1 MVVFDNL
8 YYAVENSEA
17 LGYPFSNWRV
27 AGKYDK
33 WTNGVSKTTAEAPEK
48 RTAIYLDNR
57 DIARGKS
64 SALTFTIAS
73 GYRARLKVYTEHNKY
88 FTDNTKQAPSKNDV
102 RIQKELLFD
111 ESMELIMFEGDY
123 LSIDIDEEHSGI
135 YRYRLRLGNKNY
147 NVDDPE
153 KFNNEVW
160 VQLIEARLIDGGEN
174 EPKFGDDDIIIMPD
188 EETIITGSN
197 EDTDDDGI
205 PDYLDYDPLDDEVQS
220 IEDVDTDDDDDDD
233 DGGDDGG
240 DGGGDD
246 DKKES
251 GFSLMGV
258 VIIGIVVIGIAL
270 LIRAGRKNK
279 SSGDSNFTKSGSGGE
294 SGGE

>member
-17 LGYPFSNWRV
+17 LGYPFSNWEV
-27 AGKYDK
+27 KGKHHYWTVKAGFNTK
-33 WTNGVSKTTAEAPEK
+33 AEAPEK
-48 RTAIYLDNR
+48 RKAIKLDDR
-57 DIARGKS
+57 DIALGKS

-73 GYRARLKVYTEHNKY
+73 GYKARIKVYTENDNY
-88 FTDNTKQAPSKNDV
+88 FQDNTKSTPSKNDV
-102 RIQKELLFD
+102 QIKSELLFD

-135 YRYRLRLGNKNY
+135 YRYRLHLGNKNY
-147 NVDDPE
+147 NIDDPE
-153 KFNNEVW
+153 KFNDEVW

-188 EETIITGSN
+188 GDGDSDGDTIITGDN
-197 EDTDDDGI
+197 KDTDGDGI
-205 PDYLDYDPLDDEVQS
+205 PDYLDYDPLDPNVQS

-233 DGGDDGG
+233 D
-240 DGGGDD
+240 DD

-251 GFSLMGV
+251 GFNLMGV

-294 SGGE
+294 SVGE